1 MRLNPGYLLNFLLLY
16 HFIREAKSLRPN
28 IYTGMSG
35 IGVNLSFCKGYSIAM
50 GHVIQKFNGATEWD
64 IKLGMR
70 LIASGNLIF
79 QTFIV
84 GEMIIYLIIIYGLH
98 QVSYC

>member
-1 MRLNPGYLLNFLLLY
+1 
-16 HFIREAKSLRPN
+16 
-28 IYTGMSG
+28 MSG

-84 GEMIIYLIIIYGLH
+84 AEMIVYLIIIYGLH
-98 QVSYC
+98 QVSKLIYIGLVFIRIIYLVLDCH

>member
-1 MRLNPGYLLNFLLLY
+1 
-16 HFIREAKSLRPN
+16 
-28 IYTGMSG
+28 MSG

-84 GEMIIYLIIIYGLH
+84 AEMIIYVIIIYGLH
-98 QVSYC
+98 QVS

>member
-1 MRLNPGYLLNFLLLY
+1 
-16 HFIREAKSLRPN
+16 
-28 IYTGMSG
+28 MSG

-70 LIASGNLIF
+70 LIASGNLVF

-84 GEMIIYLIIIYGLH
+84 AEMIIYLIIIYGLH
-98 QVSYC
+98 QVRYVGIYQSYVPRLSLKNLYILSWF

>member
-1 MRLNPGYLLNFLLLY
+1 
-16 HFIREAKSLRPN
+16 
-28 IYTGMSG
+28 MSG

-70 LIASGNLIF
+70 LIASGNLVF

-84 GEMIIYLIIIYGLH
+84 AEVVIYLIIIYGLH
-98 QVSYC
+98 KVRSHFYIT